1 MTHKLKRWAL
11 NQALEHSRRTVLLTL
26 FITVIIGSGV
36 RFIFLDDNIMNM
48 LPKDIDSRRIWD
60 EVIEDFKYTDFMF
73 IAFGNS
79 GGNILNSEALS
90 FAWELS
96 EKFDDIPH
104 VDEVISISTLNRMD
118 SDDGFLEVGD
128 LMPHKNMTEEEV
140 ASLSDYL
147 KSNSNI
153 SSRILSKDADY
164 INIVLR
170 PKSDHDFPGMVAA
183 VSNITASYQNQYEFH
198 FGGQPHLTGAIPA
211 LIKTETQQLMLLGLF
226 IMAAI
231 LLINL
236 RSLPAVGMVLS
247 VIFLSA
253 LSMMGFMGWVY
264 HFTQT
269 SRFTFSMVNTSM
281 PIVLLTIAN
290 SDGVHILSRF
300 FREARK
306 HKDVKKALTMT
317 MNQLMLPIFLTSI
330 TTTAAFLTMVS
341 SPIATMTGYGATI
354 GFGILW
360 AWILSSTYLPAVIHL
375 KKWNMQNT
383 AISKPSILENLIHRF
398 GRSILEYPK
407 RILATGVVIVV
418 VSSIGIWFINVEVNM
433 INLFKPGN
441 EIRES
446 TLFLD
451 REMAGSM
458 NLIVKVEGDLKDPE
472 VLNKMVDIQNYISKF
487 PTVNTTFS
495 IADVIKEMHK
505 SIMDN
510 DPKFET
516 IPETRG
522 KINNLFTMY
531 SMSGD
536 PDDFEALVNYEYE
549 TGLITAMMQSVS
561 TKEIVIMADQIK
573 AYIEEMGSEEF
584 ITETSGMMM
593 FLKDFTNL
601 VVQSSINSI
610 ILSIVII
617 LFIAWIFFRHWK
629 FGLLSVI
636 PLTSAVILNF
646 GLMGWFGVDLSH
658 FTALLTSIIIGVGV
672 DFAIHYIS
680 EFIHYSKNGIG
691 TDEISRQVV
700 DDVGYPI
707 LLDVFSNMGFG
718 ALIASSLIP
727 LVHMG
732 GLMVFAMIST
742 SLGTLTIL
750 ASVMEINK
758 QNLYKTGNA

>member
-1 MTHKLKRWAL
+1 LLTHKLKRWAL

-36 RFIFLDDNIMNM
+36 RFIFIDDNVMNM

-79 GGNILNSEALS
+79 GGNILNPEALS
-90 FAWELS
+90 LAWELS
-96 EKFDDIPH
+96 EQFEDIPQE
-104 VDEVISISTLNRMD
+104 DEDISISNLNRMD
-118 SDDGFLEVGD
+118 SDDGFLEVSD

-147 KSNSNI
+147 KNNSNI
-153 SSRILSKDADY
+153 SSRILSKDGDY

-375 KKWNMQNT
+375 KKWNMQNP

-398 GRSILEYPK
+398 GRNILNYPK
-407 RILATGVVIVV
+407 RILGTGVAIVA
-418 VSSIGIWFINVEVNM
+418 VSSIGIWFINVEVNI

-531 SMSGD
+531 SMSGE

-584 ITETSGMMM
+584 TTETSGMMM

-680 EFIHYSKNGIG
+680 EFIHYSKNGIS

-727 LVHMG
+727 LVLMG

-758 QNLYKTGNA
+758 QNLYKTG

>member
-1 MTHKLKRWAL
+1 MINKLKRWAL
-11 NQALEHSRRTVLLTL
+11 NQALEHSKRTVLLALLVTA
-26 FITVIIGSGV
+26 IIGSGV
-36 RFIFLDDNIMNM
+36 RFIFLDDNIMNT

-60 EVIEDFKYTDFMF
+60 EVIEEFKYTDFF
-73 IAFGNS
+73 FVAFGNP
-79 GGNILNSEALS
+79 NEKILNPDALAI
-90 FAWELS
+90 AWDLT
-96 EKFDDIPH
+96 EKFENVSH

-147 KSNSNI
+147 KNNSNI
-153 SSRILSKDADY
+153 SSRILSKEGNY
-164 INIVLR
+164 INIVIR
-170 PKSDHDFPGMVAA
+170 PKSDNDFPGLVAA
-183 VSNITASYQNQYEFH
+183 VYDITASYQNQYEFH
-198 FGGQPHLTGAIPA
+198 FGGQPHLTGAMPE

-226 IMAAI
+226 IMATI
-231 LLINL
+231 LLVNL
-236 RSLPAVGMVLS
+236 RSFPAVGMVLS

-264 HFTQT
+264 YLTET
-269 SRFTFSMVNTSM
+269 PRFSFSMVNTSM

-341 SPIATMTGYGATI
+341 SPIATMTGYGTTI
-354 GFGILW
+354 GFGIMW
-360 AWILSSTYLPAVIHL
+360 AWVLSSTYLPAIIHL
-375 KKWNMQNT
+375 KKWDMNKA
-383 AISKPSILENLIHRF
+383 AIDQPSFLEKLIHRF
-398 GRSILEYPK
+398 GRSLLNYPK
-407 RILATGVVIVV
+407 QVFLTGFLIVA
-418 VSSIGIWFINVEVNM
+418 VSSIGIWFINVEVNI
-433 INLFKPGN
+433 INLFKPGH

-458 NLIVKVEGDLKDPE
+458 NLILKVEGDLKDPE
-472 VLNKMVDIQNYISKF
+472 VLNKMSDIQDYISAF

-510 DPKFET
+510 DPAYET
-516 IPETRG
+516 IPDTRG

-536 PDDFEALVNYEYE
+536 PDDFEALVDYEYE

-561 TKEIVIMADQIK
+561 TKEIVIMADQIEV
-573 AYIEEMGSEEF
+573 YIEEMGTEEF
-584 ITETSGMMM
+584 TTETSGMMM
-593 FLKDFTNL
+593 FLKDFTTL
-601 VVQSSINSI
+601 IVQSSINSI
-610 ILSIVII
+610 LLSIVII
-617 LFIAWIFFRHWK
+617 LFITWIFFRHWK

-646 GLMGWFGVDLSH
+646 GLMGWFGIDLSH

-750 ASVMEINK
+750 ASVMEIYK

>member
-1 MTHKLKRWAL
+1 LTHKIKRWAL

-26 FITVIIGSGV
+26 FITIIIGSGV
-36 RFIFLDDNIMNM
+36 RFVFLDDNIMNM

-60 EVIEDFKYTDFMF
+60 EVIEEFKYTDFF
-73 IAFGNS
+73 IVAFGNP
-79 GGNILNSEALS
+79 NEEILNPDALAI
-90 FAWELS
+90 AWDLT
-96 EKFDDIPH
+96 EKFKNVSH

-128 LMPHKNMTEEEV
+128 LMPHKNMTEEEIT
-140 ASLSDYL
+140 SMSDYL
-147 KSNSNI
+147 KNNSNI
-153 SSRILSKDADY
+153 SSRILSKEGNY
-164 INIVLR
+164 INIIIR
-170 PKSDHDFPGMVAA
+170 PKSDNDFPGLVAA
-183 VSNITASYQNQYEFH
+183 VYDITAFYQDNYKFH
-198 FGGQPHLTGAIPA
+198 FGGQPHLTGAMPK

-330 TTTAAFLTMVS
+330 TTTAAFLMMVS

-375 KKWNMQNT
+375 KKWNMQNP
-383 AISKPSILENLIHRF
+383 AISTPSILENLIHRF
-398 GRSILEYPK
+398 GRNILDYPK
-407 RILATGVVIVV
+407 RILATGVAIVT

-472 VLNKMVDIQNYISKF
+472 VLNKIVDIQNYISKF

-495 IADVIKEMHK
+495 IADIIKEMHK

-510 DPKFET
+510 DPAYET
-516 IPETRG
+516 IPDTRG

-536 PDDFEALVNYEYE
+536 PDDFEALVDYEHE

-561 TKEIVIMADQIK
+561 TKEIVIMADQIE

-584 ITETSGMMM
+584 TTETSGMMM

-601 VVQSSINSI
+601 IVKSSISSI

-617 LFIAWIFFRHWK
+617 LFIAWTFFRHWK

-680 EFIHYSKNGIG
+680 EFIHYSKNKIG
-691 TDEISRQVV
+691 EDKISRQVV

>member
-1 MTHKLKRWAL
+1 MINKLKRWAL
-11 NQALEHSRRTVLLTL
+11 NQALEHSKRTVLLTL
-26 FITVIIGSGV
+26 LVTAIIGSGV
-36 RFIFLDDNIMNM
+36 RFVFLDDNVMNM
-48 LPKDIDSRRIWD
+48 LPRDIDSRRIWD
-60 EVIEDFKYTDFMF
+60 EVIEEFKYTDFF
-73 IAFGNS
+73 IVAFGNP
-79 GGNILNSEALS
+79 NEKILNPDALAI
-90 FAWELS
+90 AWDLT
-96 EKFDDIPH
+96 EKFENVPH
-104 VDEVISISTLNRMD
+104 VDEVISISTMNRMD

-147 KSNSNI
+147 KNNSNI
-153 SSRILSKDADY
+153 SSRILSKEGNY
-164 INIVLR
+164 INIVIR
-170 PKSDHDFPGMVAA
+170 PKSDNDFPGLVAA
-183 VSNITASYQNQYEFH
+183 VYDITASYQNQYEFH
-198 FGGQPHLTGAIPA
+198 FGGQPHLTGAMPE

-226 IMAAI
+226 IMATI

-236 RSLPAVGMVLS
+236 RSFPAVGMVLS

-264 HFTQT
+264 YLTET
-269 SRFTFSMVNTSM
+269 PRFSFSMVNTSM

-341 SPIATMTGYGATI
+341 SPIATMTGYGTTI
-354 GFGILW
+354 GFGIMW
-360 AWILSSTYLPAVIHL
+360 AWVLSSTYLPAIIHL
-375 KKWNMQNT
+375 KKWDMNKA
-383 AISKPSILENLIHRF
+383 AIDQPSFLEKLIHRF
-398 GRSILEYPK
+398 GRSLLNYPK
-407 RILATGVVIVV
+407 QVFLTGFLIVA
-418 VSSIGIWFINVEVNM
+418 VSSIGIWFINVEVNI
-433 INLFKPGN
+433 INLFKPGH

-458 NLIVKVEGDLKDPE
+458 NLILKVEGDLKDPE
-472 VLNKMVDIQNYISKF
+472 VLNKMIDIQDYISAF

-510 DPKFET
+510 DPAYET
-516 IPETRG
+516 IPDTRG

-536 PDDFEALVNYEYE
+536 PDDFEALVDYEYE

-561 TKEIVIMADQIK
+561 TKEIVIMADQIEV
-573 AYIEEMGSEEF
+573 YIEEMGTEEF
-584 ITETSGMMM
+584 TTETSGMMM
-593 FLKDFTNL
+593 FLKDFTTL
-601 VVQSSINSI
+601 IVQSSINSI
-610 ILSIVII
+610 LLSIVII
-617 LFIAWIFFRHWK
+617 LFITWIFFRHWK

-646 GLMGWFGVDLSH
+646 GLMGWFGIDLSH

-680 EFIHYSKNGIG
+680 EFIHYSKNGNRTSTKLIS
-691 TDEISRQVV
+691 EI
-700 DDVGYPI
+700 
-707 LLDVFSNMGFG
+707 
-718 ALIASSLIP
+718 
-727 LVHMG
+727 
-732 GLMVFAMIST
+732 
-742 SLGTLTIL
+742 
-750 ASVMEINK
+750 
-758 QNLYKTGNA
+758 

>member
-407 RILATGVVIVV
+407 RILATGVVIVA
-418 VSSIGIWFINVEVNM
+418 VSSIGIWFINVEVNI

-584 ITETSGMMM
+584 TTETSGMMM

>member
-1 MTHKLKRWAL
+1 
-11 NQALEHSRRTVLLTL
+11 
-26 FITVIIGSGV
+26 
-36 RFIFLDDNIMNM
+36 
-48 LPKDIDSRRIWD
+48 
-60 EVIEDFKYTDFMF
+60 
-73 IAFGNS
+73 
-79 GGNILNSEALS
+79 
-90 FAWELS
+90 
-96 EKFDDIPH
+96 
-104 VDEVISISTLNRMD
+104 
-118 SDDGFLEVGD
+118 
-128 LMPHKNMTEEEV
+128 
-140 ASLSDYL
+140 
-147 KSNSNI
+147 
-153 SSRILSKDADY
+153 
-164 INIVLR
+164 
-170 PKSDHDFPGMVAA
+170 
-183 VSNITASYQNQYEFH
+183 
-198 FGGQPHLTGAIPA
+198 
-211 LIKTETQQLMLLGLF
+211 
-226 IMAAI
+226 
-231 LLINL
+231 
-236 RSLPAVGMVLS
+236 
-247 VIFLSA
+247 
-253 LSMMGFMGWVY
+253 
-264 HFTQT
+264 
-269 SRFTFSMVNTSM
+269 
-281 PIVLLTIAN
+281 
-290 SDGVHILSRF
+290 
-300 FREARK
+300 
-306 HKDVKKALTMT
+306 MT

-375 KKWNMQNT
+375 KKWNMQNP
-383 AISKPSILENLIHRF
+383 AINKPSLLENLIHRF
-398 GRSILEYPK
+398 GRTILNYPK
-407 RILATGVVIVV
+407 RILAIGVAIVG
-418 VSSIGIWFINVEVNM
+418 VSSIGIWFINVEVNI

-458 NLIVKVEGDLKDPE
+458 NLIIKVEGDLKDPK
-472 VLNKMVDIQNYISKF
+472 VLNKMVDIQNYISEF

-495 IADVIKEMHK
+495 IVDIIKEMHK

-536 PDDFEALVNYEYE
+536 PDDFESLVDYEYE

-573 AYIEEMGSEEF
+573 VYIEEMGSEEF
-584 ITETSGMMM
+584 TTETSGMMM

-680 EFIHYSKNGIG
+680 EFIHYSKNEIEIG
-691 TDEISRQVV
+691 R
-700 DDVGYPI
+700 
-707 LLDVFSNMGFG
+707 
-718 ALIASSLIP
+718 ASCRER
-727 LVHMG
+727 V
-732 GLMVFAMIST
+732 
-742 SLGTLTIL
+742 
-750 ASVMEINK
+750 
-758 QNLYKTGNA
+758 

>member
-1 MTHKLKRWAL
+1 MIKKLKSWTL
-11 NQALEHSRRTVLLTL
+11 NQALEHSKRTVILALL
-26 FITVIIGSGV
+26 ITAFIGSGV

-300 FREARK
+300 LRETRK

-418 VSSIGIWFINVEVNM
+418 VSSIGIWFINVEVNI

-584 ITETSGMMM
+584 TTETSGMMM

>member
-1 MTHKLKRWAL
+1 MSSKLKNWAL
-11 NQALEHSRRTVLLTL
+11 RQALEHSKRTILVALI
-26 FITVIIGSGV
+26 ITAFIGSGV
-36 RFIFLDDNIMNM
+36 RFIYLDDNVMNM

-60 EVIEDFKYTDFMF
+60 EVVEDFKYTDFLF
-73 IAFGNS
+73 VAFGNS
-79 GGNILNSEALS
+79 GDNILIPDALAL
-90 FAWELS
+90 AWDLT
-96 EKFDDIPH
+96 EKFEEIPH
-104 VDEVISISTLNRMD
+104 VDEVISVTTMNRMD
-118 SDDGFLEVGD
+118 SNDGFLEVAD
-128 LMPHKNMTEEEV
+128 LMPQKNLSKGEV
-140 ASLSDYL
+140 VSLSNYL
-147 KSNSNI
+147 KNNSNI
-153 SSRILSKDADY
+153 SSRILSKEGDY
-164 INIVLR
+164 INIVIR
-170 PKSDHDFPGMVAA
+170 PKNDNDFPGLVAA
-183 VSNITASYQNQYEFH
+183 VYEITAPYQNQYEFH
-198 FGGQPHLTGAIPA
+198 FGGQPHLTGAMPE
-211 LIKTETQQLMLLGLF
+211 LIKSETQQLMLIGLI
-226 IMAAI
+226 IMSAI

-264 HFTQT
+264 YLTET
-269 SRFTFSMVNTSM
+269 PRFSFSVVNTSM

-290 SDGVHILSRF
+290 SDGVHIISRF

-306 HKDVKKALTMT
+306 HKDIKKALTMT
-317 MNQLMLPIFLTSI
+317 MNQLMLPVFLTSL

-341 SPIATMTGYGATI
+341 SPIPTMTGYGATI
-354 GFGILW
+354 GFGIMW
-360 AWILSSTYLPAVIHL
+360 AWVLSSTYLPAVIHL
-375 KKWNMQNT
+375 KKWDMQNP
-383 AISKPSILENLIHRF
+383 AINQPSILEKLIHRF
-398 GRSILEYPK
+398 GENIFNYPK
-407 RILATGVVIVV
+407 RILSMGVLIVA
-418 VSSIGIWFINVEVNM
+418 VSSIGIWFLSVEVNI

-458 NLIVKVEGDLKDPE
+458 NLVLKVEGDMKEPDI
-472 VLNKMVDIQNYISKF
+472 LNKMVDIQDYISAF
-487 PTVNTTFS
+487 PSVNTTFS

-510 DPKFET
+510 DSAYET
-516 IPETRG
+516 IPETRE

-536 PDDFEALVNYEYE
+536 PDDFEALVDYEYK

-561 TKEIVIMADQIK
+561 TKEIVIMADQIE
-573 AYIEEMGSEEF
+573 AYIDNIGMEELK
-584 ITETSGMMM
+584 TETSGMMI

-610 ILSIVII
+610 LLSIVLI
-617 LFIAWIFFRHWK
+617 LFIAWIFFRKWK

-672 DFAIHYIS
+672 DFAIHYIA

-691 TDEISRQVV
+691 T
-700 DDVGYPI
+700 
-707 LLDVFSNMGFG
+707 
-718 ALIASSLIP
+718 
-727 LVHMG
+727 
-732 GLMVFAMIST
+732 
-742 SLGTLTIL
+742 
-750 ASVMEINK
+750 
-758 QNLYKTGNA
+758 

>member
-1 MTHKLKRWAL
+1 LTHKLKRWAL

>member
-1 MTHKLKRWAL
+1 MVTA
-11 NQALEHSRRTVLLTL
+11 
-26 FITVIIGSGV
+26 FIGSGV
-36 RFIFLDDNIMNM
+36 RFIYLDDNVMNM

-60 EVIEDFKYTDFMF
+60 EIIEEFKYTDFLF
-73 IAFGNS
+73 VAFGNS
-79 GGNILNSEALS
+79 DKNILNPDALAL
-90 FAWELS
+90 AWELT
-96 EKFDDIPH
+96 EKFEEVPH
-104 VDEVISISTLNRMD
+104 VDEVISITTMNRMD
-118 SDDGFLEVGD
+118 SDDGFLEVAD
-128 LMPHKNMTEEEV
+128 LMPHKNLTEEEV
-140 ASLSDYL
+140 TSLSNYL
-147 KSNSNI
+147 KDNSNI
-153 SSRILSKDADY
+153 SSRILSKDGDY

-170 PKSDHDFPGMVAA
+170 PKNDHDFPGLVAA
-183 VSNITASYQNQYEFH
+183 IYEITAPYQNQYEFH
-198 FGGQPHLTGAIPA
+198 FGGQPHLTGAIPE
-211 LIKTETQQLMLLGLF
+211 LIKSETQQLMLLGLF

-264 HFTQT
+264 YLTET
-269 SRFTFSMVNTSM
+269 PRFSFSMVNTSM

-290 SDGVHILSRF
+290 SDGVHIISRF

-317 MNQLMLPIFLTSI
+317 MNQLMLPVFLTSI

-341 SPIATMTGYGATI
+341 SPISTMTGYGVTI
-354 GFGILW
+354 GFGIMW
-360 AWILSSTYLPAVIHL
+360 AWVLSSTYLPAIIHL
-375 KKWNMQNT
+375 KKWDMQNP
-383 AISKPSILENLIHRF
+383 AINQASILEKLIHRF
-398 GRSILEYPK
+398 GKNIFNYPK
-407 RILATGVVIVV
+407 RILSMGVLIVA
-418 VSSIGIWFINVEVNM
+418 VSSIGIWFLSVEVNI

-451 REMAGSM
+451 REMTGSM
-458 NLIVKVEGDLKDPE
+458 NLVLKVEGDIKEPE
-472 VLNKMVDIQNYISKF
+472 ILNKMVDIQDYISAF

-495 IADVIKEMHK
+495 ITDVIKEMHK

-510 DPKFET
+510 DPAYET

-522 KINNLFTMY
+522 KVNNLFTMY

-536 PDDFEALVNYEYE
+536 QDDFEALVDYEYK

-561 TKEIVIMADQIK
+561 TKEIVIMADQIED
-573 AYIEEMGSEEF
+573 YIDNIGMEELK
-584 ITETSGMMM
+584 TETSGMMM

-610 ILSIVII
+610 LMSIVLI
-617 LFIAWIFFRHWK
+617 LFIVWIFFRKWK
-629 FGLLSVI
+629 FGLLSII

-672 DFAIHYIS
+672 DFAIHYIA

-750 ASVMEINK
+750 ASIMEINK
-758 QNLYKTGNA
+758 HNLYKLGNR

>member
-1 MTHKLKRWAL
+1 LTHKLKRWAL

-164 INIVLR
+164 INIILR

-418 VSSIGIWFINVEVNM
+418 VSSIGIWFINVEVNI

-584 ITETSGMMM
+584 TTETSGMMM

>member
-1 MTHKLKRWAL
+1 
-11 NQALEHSRRTVLLTL
+11 
-26 FITVIIGSGV
+26 
-36 RFIFLDDNIMNM
+36 
-48 LPKDIDSRRIWD
+48 
-60 EVIEDFKYTDFMF
+60 
-73 IAFGNS
+73 
-79 GGNILNSEALS
+79 
-90 FAWELS
+90 
-96 EKFDDIPH
+96 
-104 VDEVISISTLNRMD
+104 
-118 SDDGFLEVGD
+118 
-128 LMPHKNMTEEEV
+128 
-140 ASLSDYL
+140 
-147 KSNSNI
+147 
-153 SSRILSKDADY
+153 
-164 INIVLR
+164 
-170 PKSDHDFPGMVAA
+170 
-183 VSNITASYQNQYEFH
+183 
-198 FGGQPHLTGAIPA
+198 
-211 LIKTETQQLMLLGLF
+211 MLLGLF
-226 IMAAI
+226 IMSII

-247 VIFLSA
+247 VIFLSV

-269 SRFTFSMVNTSM
+269 SRFTFSIVNTSM

-330 TTTAAFLTMVS
+330 TTAAAFLTMVS
-341 SPIATMTGYGATI
+341 SPIATMTGYGVTI

-375 KKWNMQNT
+375 KKWNMRNP
-383 AISKPSILENLIHRF
+383 AINKPSILENIIHRF
-398 GRSILEYPK
+398 GRNILEYPK
-407 RILATGVVIVV
+407 RILATGVAMVAI
-418 VSSIGIWFINVEVNM
+418 SSIGIWFINVEVNM

-458 NLIVKVEGDLKDPE
+458 NLIVKVEGDQKDPE
-472 VLNKMVDIQNYISKF
+472 VLNKMVDIQNYLSKF

-510 DPKFET
+510 DSTYET
-516 IPETRG
+516 IPNTRE

-536 PDDFEALVNYEYE
+536 PDDFEALVDYEYE

-561 TKEIVIMADQIK
+561 TREIVIMADQIK
-573 AYIEEMGSEEF
+573 VYIEEMGSEEF
-584 ITETSGMMM
+584 TTETSGMMM
-593 FLKDFTNL
+593 FLKDFTTL
-601 VVQSSINSI
+601 VIQSSINSI
-610 ILSIVII
+610 VLSVVII
-617 LFIAWIFFRHWK
+617 LLIAWIFFRHLK

-636 PLTSAVILNF
+636 PLTSAIILNF

-691 TDEISRQVV
+691 ENKVSRQVV
-700 DDVGYPI
+700 GDVGYPI

-758 QNLYKTGNA
+758 QNLYKTINA